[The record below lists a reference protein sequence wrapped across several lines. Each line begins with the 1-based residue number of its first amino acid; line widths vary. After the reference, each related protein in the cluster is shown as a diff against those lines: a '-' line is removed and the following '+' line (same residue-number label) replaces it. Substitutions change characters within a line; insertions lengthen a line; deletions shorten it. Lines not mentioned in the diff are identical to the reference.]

1 MRWKVEG
8 LYSGVK
14 RIFGETVRAIS
25 KEGMIQEA
33 WRKFY
38 YYNLMMCIQ

>member
-14 RIFGETVRAIS
+14 RIFEETVWAIY
-25 KEGMIQEA
+25 KKHG
-33 WRKFY
+33 
-38 YYNLMMCIQ
+38 

>member
-38 YYNLMMCIQ
+38 EYNLMMCRA

>member
-25 KEGMIQEA
+25 KEGMIHRSMEEI
-33 WRKFY
+33 
-38 YYNLMMCIQ
+38 L